1 MSEEVAVAGD
11 AANPYGFSALIEHGN
26 SISYT
31 ILGVLL
37 IMSLGTWWIFFT
49 KLWDQYQLRKS
60 ARAVEK
66 NFWAAGSA
74 REGVERLPKD
84 DDFRAIAE
92 TAIRATS
99 HYEGRLGERISMREW
114 LDMALSR
121 SVDSMSSN
129 MSAGLSFLATVGS
142 TAPFVGLIG
151 TVYGILNALI
161 KIGLSGQPSIDQVAG
176 PVGEALIMT
185 ALGLVVA
192 VPAVICYNV
201 LLRRNKGIME
211 SLRDFTGDLEANLI
225 GGVKPYVRAAAGQS
239 GGPGAA
245 STVPGQAATGSAPS
259 LNRK

>member
-1 MSEEVAVAGD
+1 MNED
-11 AANPYGFSALIEHGN
+11 AAAVIDPASNPYGFGALIEHGN

-49 KLWDQYQLRKS
+49 KFWDQYRLGKS

-74 REGVERLPKD
+74 REGTERLPKD

-92 TAIRATS
+92 SAIRASS
-99 HYEGRLGERISMREW
+99 HYEGRLSDRISQREW
-114 LDMALSR
+114 LEMALGR
-121 SVDSMSSN
+121 AVDNMNSKMSN
-129 MSAGLSFLATVGS
+129 GLSFLATVGS

-201 LLRRNKGIME
+201 LLRRNKGIQE
-211 SLRDFTGDLEANLI
+211 ALRDFTGDLEANLI
-225 GGVKPYVRAAAGQS
+225 GGVKPEIRMI
-239 GGPGAA
+239 GGSKTQAPPP
-245 STVPGQAATGSAPS
+245 VPGQTSTGTAPA

>member
-1 MSEEVAVAGD
+1 MNEDVA
-11 AANPYGFSALIEHGN
+11 AAVDPASNPYGFGALIEHGN

-49 KLWDQYQLRKS
+49 KFWDQYRLGKS
-60 ARAVEK
+60 ARDVEK

-74 REGVERLPKD
+74 REGAERLPKD
-84 DDFRAIAE
+84 DDFRFIADS
-92 TAIRATS
+92 AIRAAS
-99 HYEGRLGERISMREW
+99 HYEGRLGDRISMREW
-114 LDMALSR
+114 LEMALSR
-121 SVDSMSSN
+121 SVDGMNSKLSG
-129 MSAGLSFLATVGS
+129 GLSFLATVGS

-201 LLRRNKGIME
+201 LLKRNKTIQE

-225 GGVKPYVRAAAGQS
+225 GGVKPVVPAG
-239 GGPGAA
+239 GGTTGTATP
-245 STVPGQAATGSAPS
+245 VPGQGATGTAPA